1 MRVMKAIRRLHE
13 ILPLIIVMSM
23 LSGLAIVEAEDGTP
37 TLQVTIHKILS
48 IDAIEGPLEGEP
60 DWIYRIEVWDGDGW
74 QSVTTNTTVGDGDL
88 EVNNTHIFSM
98 DALSSISTNIY
109 ISLYELDTY
118 ISLWEVADVSGDP
131 GTMQQ
136 DQREPAPLFAVFK
149 GVYNLVTGNFTGDTV
164 IVDGGRF
171 LTSGEFDGSTDS
183 DENDAGIWF
192 TVQDDYEPPAAEA
205 GPDQTDFTGETF
217 SFDGTASQTSPGS
230 TIIVYEWDFESD
242 GVIDSSKVKPSQIL
256 SLMGNYTVTL
266 RVTDSLG
273 ETSTDTLSV
282 TVLNREPTADF
293 NHTPQEPTVFET
305 VQFMDDS
312 TDTDGNVTA
321 WAWDFGDGTTS
332 TQKTP
337 THNYEERGS
346 YTVTLTVTDNDGGT
360 DAVSRVISTEN
371 LGPKARFRAPP
382 TANVGDGV
390 RFVDESSDP
399 EGEPLTYVWD
409 FGDGAISTARNPIH
423 QYVTTEAVLVTLTVT
438 DDMGVTDTA
447 TWTLVIF
454 PVIRPVADFSHEPEG
469 GTINDIVAFHDESSD
484 EDGSVL
490 SWEWDFG
497 DGETSQRRDPTHSF
511 DDKGTH
517 RVTLTVEDD
526 DGNTDTVTKSV
537 TIENLPPAAEFTA
550 SAATAQI
557 GDEVRFTDA
566 SADPENHQLMYAWE
580 FGDGGT
586 SDASSPKHSYEE
598 AGSYTVT
605 LTVTDDE
612 GETDAMSVNLRIEGG
627 PKGDG
632 GGIPGFPIASVAIGA
647 LIGALILSRF
657 MGLHRREMI

>member
-183 DENDAGIWF
+183 DENDAAIWF

>member
-632 GGIPGFPIASVAIGA
+632 GGIPGFPIASVAIGT